1 MPNTF
6 QILINWD
13 RGNVFAERMTAKLL
27 GLEGYTNIDPQCPTG
42 GPDGTKDI
50 LCEKNGRSFVV
61 GCYFP
66 TSQKEFKEI
75 ASKFS
80 GDLKGVQKHSADGFI
95 FVTNQKIT
103 PGERVNLIE
112 SYAESE
118 IYHGERVCN
127 LLDSPSG
134 YGIRLEFLD
143 IELSKEEQISFLD
156 KHLSLEAKFAELNE
170 KIDSLKKVSN
180 AALGLINERMRSG
193 GPISGIGYPIAG
205 VPTARRLS
213 IEDIL
218 TLHIACMY
226 EQPSTSKDAWGC
238 YRKTEVWIGRPGCTK
253 EDADFLPVAPNRIP
267 ELMHDLVSWWR
278 TSYEKALYQDET
290 SQVSVVSEF
299 HARFLEI
306 HPFLDG
312 NGRVA
317 RVLTSLQCFEL
328 FAKKIRFEKIDSWE
342 DYYSALVE
350 AQAKH
355 NYKPLEACLKA
366 IAE

>member
-1 MPNTF
+1 M
-6 QILINWD
+6 
-13 RGNVFAERMTAKLL
+13 
-27 GLEGYTNIDPQCPTG
+27 
-42 GPDGTKDI
+42 
-50 LCEKNGRSFVV
+50 V

-66 TSQKEFKEI
+66 TSQKDFRDI
-75 ASKFS
+75 QGKFA
-80 GDLKGVQKHSADGFI
+80 DDFEGVAKHSADGFV

-103 PGERVNLIE
+103 PGERVKLIE
-112 SYAESE
+112 ANTGSE

-143 IELSKEEQISFLD
+143 IELSKEDQISFLD
-156 KHLSLEAKFAELNE
+156 KHLSLESRFAELNE
-170 KIDSLKKVSN
+170 KIDSLTKITN
-180 AALGLINERMRSG
+180 AAFGLIREGERFSG
-193 GPISGIGYPIAG
+193 ARAFGFPIAG
-205 VPTARRLS
+205 TPTVRRLS

-218 TLHIACMY
+218 TIHTACMY
-226 EQPSTSKDAWGC
+226 EQPSTAKDAWGS

-253 EDADFLPVAPNRIP
+253 DDADFLPVEPGRIP
-267 ELMHDLVSWWR
+267 HLMHELLTWWR
-278 TSYEKALYQDET
+278 SAFEAALYGDEAL
-290 SQVSVVSEF
+290 QLSVATEF

-328 FAKKIRFEKIDSWE
+328 FGKKIRFEKIDSWG

-350 AQAKH
+350 AQS
-355 NYKPLEACLKA
+355 NNDYKLLESCLRA